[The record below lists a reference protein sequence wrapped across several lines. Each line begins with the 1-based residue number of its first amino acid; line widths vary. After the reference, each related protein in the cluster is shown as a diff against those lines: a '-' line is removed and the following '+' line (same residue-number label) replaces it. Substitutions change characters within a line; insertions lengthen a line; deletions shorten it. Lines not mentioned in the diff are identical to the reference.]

1 MIPAFS
7 ALITLVLCHSSA
19 VPAIPADYKAYLDA
33 LSAQSEGRY
42 PDVIELINQVFR
54 TKPVSPLNGKAAII
68 AARAYLSLSQ
78 FNDAVKVL
86 RRFNLPQPE
95 GAAILGEALE
105 AAGDQIEA
113 AATWQK
119 VYYEYPLADEATLAE
134 AALLRLVNALGN
146 NYPPAMPQ
154 SVLGRAEKLRR
165 SGQAARAK
173 KELLAAAPSFG
184 GVDRELALVRA
195 NQGDYAGLTALTVT
209 QPDAEAE
216 RLYLMHAAARRSS
229 QDARAEAALN
239 ELVRRFPTSGWTREA
254 LTSWGNHFLVRNDV
268 AQYEPLYTSCADKF
282 TDDYCHWKVTWSA
295 WINRRPDA
303 KTRMATYVAR
313 FPDGDKAAAAMYFLG
328 RYEEVIARYPM
339 SWYAVL
345 SRPKAEVPVAARSRS
360 TNFNPSGAM
369 KYRITRARQLE
380 TANLHEWAEFE
391 LRYAANE
398 QPFVAAME
406 LAEVAAGRGA
416 HDQALRYIK
425 GVAKGYLALA
435 PEEAPERFWKLAFP
449 LPYRTELEQNSRLR
463 GLDKYLVAA
472 LIRQES
478 EFNPLAVSSAK
489 AYGLTQVLPSTGRS
503 LSRRVGI
510 TGFRTSMLFN
520 PEYNLRLGT
529 YYLRTM
535 LDSHGGKEEVT
546 LASYNA
552 GKSRSDLWLSWYDYR
567 EPAEFV
573 ETVPFSETRGYI
585 QTVLRNA
592 DMYRRLYKDK
602 SHGTSAD

>member
-7 ALITLVLCHSSA
+7 ALITLALCNS
-19 VPAIPADYKAYLDA
+19 PAAPTIPADYKAYLDA

-42 PDVIELINQVFR
+42 PDVIGLINQVFR

-134 AALLRLVNALGN
+134 AALLRLANALGS

-268 AQYEPLYTSCADKF
+268 AQYEPLYTSCAEKF
-282 TDDYCHWKVTWSA
+282 TDDYCYWKVTWSA

-380 TANLHEWAEFE
+380 AANLHEWAEFE

-435 PEEAPERFWKLAFP
+435 PEEAPERFWRLAFP

-592 DMYRRLYKDK
+592 DMYRRLYQDK